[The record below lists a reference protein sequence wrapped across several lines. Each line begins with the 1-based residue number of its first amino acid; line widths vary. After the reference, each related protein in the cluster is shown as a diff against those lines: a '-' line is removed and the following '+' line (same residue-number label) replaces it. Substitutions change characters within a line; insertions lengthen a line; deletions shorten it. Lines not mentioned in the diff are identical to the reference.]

1 MIKHHNG
8 GPTVNTKVTYD
19 PAIVQNLAPKRAK
32 TFHDYTHTKKKTTT
46 TKENHPLHIP

>member
-32 TFHDYTHTKKKTTT
+32 TFHDYTHTHTKKTT